1 MAGRLIQLL
10 LALSLLL
17 NAFVLAGF
25 VYRSWVAPPFGH
37 PMPPPPPPPGGGP
50 LEQIAHDLNL
60 DEAQRKSL
68 REVFDRNQAD
78 RRKRLQEIQALREQ
92 TGGELRKSAVDWPK
106 VDSLIEQVARLRGEA
121 QKANLRAI
129 LDLESQLTQQ
139 QRDRLHA
146 VLAERYINPPR
157 WSGPPRPPGPGMGPG
172 TGPGPG
178 GPGPGRPSQ

>member
-1 MAGRLIQLL
+1 MGGRLIQLL

-37 PMPPPPPPPGGGP
+37 HMPPPPPPPSGGGP

-60 DEAQRKSL
+60 DEAQRKAL
-68 REVFDRNQAD
+68 REVFDRNHAD

-92 TGGELRKSAVDWPK
+92 TGGELRKSAIDWSK
-106 VDSLIEQVARLRGEA
+106 VDGLIEQVARLRGEA
-121 QKANLRAI
+121 QKENLRAI
-129 LDLESQLTQQ
+129 LDLESQLTPQ
-139 QRDRLHA
+139 QRDKLHA

-157 WSGPPRPPGPGMGPG
+157 WSGQRP
-172 TGPGPG
+172 PGPG

>member
-25 VYRSWVAPPFGH
+25 VYSNWVAPPFGH
-37 PMPPPPPPPGGGP
+37 HMPPPPPPPGGGP

-92 TGGELRKSAVDWPK
+92 TGGELRKSTVDWAK
-106 VDSLIEQVARLRGEA
+106 IDGLIEQVTRLRGEA
-121 QKANLRAI
+121 QKENLRAI
-129 LDLESQLTQQ
+129 LALESQLTPQ
-139 QRDRLHA
+139 QRDKLHA

-157 WSGPPRPPGPGMGPG
+157 WSGTRGS
-172 TGPGPG
+172 GPGPG
-178 GPGPGRPSQ
+178 GQGPGGPGVGRPPQ